1 MKSTHKG
8 IYKINDPKRKNK
20 WCWERRVEGKRTRT
34 FFFSLE
40 EAIVCKKA
48 AEADAKANGGSLRMV
63 FDSKAQKE
71 YLTAKEILNG
81 VSLIESA
88 LFYRKHYEHLEVKS
102 APIEVVV
109 REVLEHAGQGATEK
123 HRKALEAQLWR
134 FAEHFKGR
142 QISMIQP
149 KEILKWANSLGY
161 APNTVLWLMQK
172 ITFLFNRAKS
182 LGYLREFDGF
192 DKSLL
197 PKAQKTPIE
206 VYSLDEVSQILRYA
220 HKTCPIW
227 LPNIALRCFVGL
239 RTEEASKMLWEWID
253 IERKKILI
261 PAEICKTRDDWVLQ
275 SPNLPDT
282 IFKWLKLT
290 PEEKRVGKIP
300 TPPRALGR
308 VIKLPLKTNG
318 FRHTFC
324 TMHISL
330 FGSADKTATLLK
342 HKGTSVLY
350 QHYLGKLVS
359 EEEAKAYFSLTPHSS
374 KI

>member
-20 WCWERRVEGKRTRT
+20 WCWERRVDGKRTRT

-40 EAIVCKKA
+40 EAVVCKRK

-71 YLTAKEILNG
+71 YLTAKEIVGGISLID
-81 VSLIESA
+81 VSL
-88 LFYRKHYEHLEVKS
+88 FYQKHHEELTSKSVLIQDVVKD
-102 APIEVVV
+102 
-109 REVLEHAGQGATEK
+109 VLEHSAQGTTDK
-123 HRKALEAQLWR
+123 HKKALEKWLNI
-134 FAEHFKGR
+134 FADHFSGKN
-142 QISMIQP
+142 IDEIKP
-149 KEILKWANSLGY
+149 KEVFKWVNSLGFS
-161 APNTVLWLMQK
+161 PNTVLWVMQK
-172 ITFLFNRAKS
+172 ITFLFNKAKS

-206 VYSLDEVSQILRYA
+206 VYSLDEVSQILRYT
-220 HKTCPIW
+220 HKNCPIW
-227 LPNIALRCFVGL
+227 LPNVALRCFVGL
-239 RTEEASKMLWEWID
+239 RTEEASKMRWEWID
-253 IERKKILI
+253 FEKKKILI

-282 IFKWLKLT
+282 IFKWLEVI

-300 TPPRALGR
+300 TPPHALGR
-308 VIKLPLKTNG
+308 AIKLPLKNNG

-330 FGSADKTATLLK
+330 YGSADKTATLLK
-342 HKGTSVLY
+342 HKGTSTLY
-350 QHYLGKLVS
+350 HHYLGKLVS

-374 KI
+374 KM